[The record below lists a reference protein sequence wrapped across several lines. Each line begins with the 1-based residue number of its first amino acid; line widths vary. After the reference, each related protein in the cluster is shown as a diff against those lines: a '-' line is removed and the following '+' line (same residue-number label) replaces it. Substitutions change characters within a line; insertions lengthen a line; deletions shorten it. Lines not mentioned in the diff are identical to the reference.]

1 MARVV
6 EGPLPPA
13 ESLSEVGEEGDG
25 ERCIALALALALA
38 LDGRLSPADSR
49 VFDLFS
55 CFTATSDGSK
65 SLAKLP
71 KCQCKARPAEERGRA
86 AGGTDVAVAWRS
98 MRSWA
103 GRIVGPA
110 K

>member
-1 MARVV
+1 M

-25 ERCIALALALALA
+25 ERCIALALA

-71 KCQCKARPAEERGRA
+71 KCKARPTEERGR
-86 AGGTDVAVAWRS
+86 GCGTDVAVAWRS